1 MEEKEIKF
9 KVIKQY
15 NNSNLISYLQSFHL
29 NTSYI
34 NNLFTNKKIY
44 VNKELAKK
52 EQIIYYNDEI
62 IINLPID
69 NIYLYK
75 YNINIIYEDDF
86 IIVVNKPRNILVHTD
101 GINNNTLTNAVNY
114 YLNKVK
120 KEKGCAYP
128 IHRLDYETTGIVIF
142 AKNKLSLSFLS
153 VEIEQHNL
161 EKEYICLC
169 HNLFENTKGTINKN
183 IGKDRH
189 SNKQIV
195 VKTGKVA
202 YTTYEV
208 IKNDKI
214 SKVKVNI
221 KHGRKHQIRVHMSY
235 INHPI
240 VGDKLYGYGEEQL
253 KLHFRKVTFT
263 HPYTREKMTIKCR
276 EDF

>member
-1 MEEKEIKF
+1 MEEREIKF

-29 NTSYI
+29 SMTYI
-34 NNLFTNKKIY
+34 NNLFNNKKIY
-44 VNKELAKK
+44 VNEKLAMK
-52 EQIIYYNDEI
+52 EQIIYYNDII
-62 IINLPID
+62 IINLPME

-86 IIVVNKPRNILVHTD
+86 IIVVNKPCNILVHSD
-101 GINNNTLTNAVNY
+101 GVNSNTLTNAVNY
-114 YLNKVK
+114 YLNNVK
-120 KEKGCAYP
+120 NEKGCAYP

-153 VEIEQHNL
+153 VEIENHQL

-169 HNLFENTKGTINKN
+169 HNSFSNSKGIINKN

-202 YTTYEV
+202 YTAYEV
-208 IKNDKI
+208 IKNGKI
-214 SKVKVNI
+214 SKVKVII

-253 KLHFRKVTFT
+253 KLHFKKVTFT
-263 HPYTREKMTIKCR
+263 HPYTREKMTIHCR